1 MLIPAMSIP
10 AMSIQVTSRACN
22 DRRSHRL
29 VYGLAV
35 AVCLGVSGCG
45 MGALPTSHDG
55 PVTGS
60 IAMANAQTVAAAST
74 GLSEIH
80 PTTCPGLDIERTERL
95 RRIGQLQQTLV
106 VELAGAPTTLAH
118 AVLRA
123 SSAPEEGTNAHKEI
137 MAERA
142 YLASVATAAAK
153 LGCPPVD
160 ATKAVP
166 KG

>member
-1 MLIPAMSIP
+1 MPIRM
-10 AMSIQVTSRACN
+10 TSTARGV
-22 DRRSHRL
+22 HRTSL
-29 VYGLAV
+29 VGFGLAV
-35 AVCLGVSGCG
+35 TICVGLSGCG
-45 MGALPTSHDG
+45 MGALPSSYNG

-60 IAMANAQTVAAAST
+60 IAAANAQAIAAAST

-80 PTTCPGLDIERTERL
+80 PSTCPGLDIERTERL
-95 RRIGQLQQTLV
+95 RRIVQWQKSMTA
-106 VELAGAPTTLAH
+106 ELSSAPTTLAH

-123 SSAPEEGTNAHKEI
+123 SSTPEEGTNAYKEI

-160 ATKAVP
+160 AAKDVP